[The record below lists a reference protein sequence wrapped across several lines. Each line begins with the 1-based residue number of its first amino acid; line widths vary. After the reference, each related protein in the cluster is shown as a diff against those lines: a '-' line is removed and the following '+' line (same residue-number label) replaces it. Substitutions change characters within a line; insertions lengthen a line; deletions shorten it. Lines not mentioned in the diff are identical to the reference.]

1 MEKLNS
7 IQEASQILEVSKN
20 TLRYYDRIGIVSPL
34 RGENQYRKYSRND
47 LIDVMNIQIMKYA
60 GFSLDEIKGKFS
72 FHRLENV
79 DLAYCEEVAEFVDAK
94 NKETRRKI
102 NHLEKVS
109 QLLTMT
115 SETLRDF
122 NHENDQRLAEFAR
135 EIYKDIQENEPQIS
149 KEGCDQHQS

>member
-1 MEKLNS
+1 MGKLYS
-7 IQEASQILEVSKN
+7 IQEASQILGVSKD
-20 TLRYYDRIGIVSPL
+20 TLRYYDRIGLVSPL
-34 RGENQYRKYSRND
+34 REGNQYRKYSRND

-60 GFSLDEIKGKFS
+60 DFSLDEIKGKLN
-72 FHRLENV
+72 FHKSESV
-79 DLAYCEEVAEFVDAK
+79 DSAYYEEVAEFLDAK
-94 NKETRRKI
+94 NKETCRKI

-122 NHENDQRLAEFAR
+122 NHENDQRLAAFAR
-135 EIYKDIQENEPQIS
+135 ELYKEIQGNKLQIS

>member
-1 MEKLNS
+1 
-7 IQEASQILEVSKN
+7 
-20 TLRYYDRIGIVSPL
+20 
-34 RGENQYRKYSRND
+34 RND
-47 LIDVMNIQIMKYA
+47 LIDMMNIQIMKYA
-60 GFSLDEIKGKFS
+60 DFSLDEMKGKFN

-79 DLAYCEEVAEFVDAK
+79 DSAYCEEVAEFFDAK

-102 NHLEKVS
+102 IHLEKVS

-122 NHENDQRLAEFAR
+122 NHENDQRLAAYAR
-135 EIYKDIQENEPQIS
+135 DLYKEIQGNEPQIS

>member
-1 MEKLNS
+1 MEKLYS
-7 IQEASQILEVSKN
+7 IQEASQILGVSKD
-20 TLRYYDRIGIVSPL
+20 TLRYYDRIGIVSPF
-34 RGENQYRKYSRND
+34 RGDNQYRKYSKND

-60 GFSLDEIKGKFS
+60 DFSLDEIKGKFS
-72 FHRLENV
+72 FHRLESV
-79 DLAYCEEVAEFVDAK
+79 DLAYYEEVAEFIDAK

-135 EIYKDIQENEPQIS
+135 ELYKDIQGDELQIY